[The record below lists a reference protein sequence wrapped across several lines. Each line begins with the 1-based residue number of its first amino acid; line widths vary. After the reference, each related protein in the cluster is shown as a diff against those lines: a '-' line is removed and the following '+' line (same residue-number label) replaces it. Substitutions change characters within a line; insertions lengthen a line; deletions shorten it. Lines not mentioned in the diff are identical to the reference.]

1 MQKITH
7 TSFRFHAFSLSI
19 SSPFLFTPVHI
30 PDVFEIM
37 RGKSEFLEVASL
49 KNITFALNLQLL
61 SKVAKIIFLYI
72 PLLLALFFVLPAAGA
87 KEKTFTVVID
97 AGHGGKDP
105 GARGSIINEK
115 AINLGVAL
123 KLGALISE
131 NCKGVRVIYTRKTD
145 VFIELDERANIANR
159 NKADLFISV
168 HTNSV
173 KKGSTVC
180 GTETYTLGLARTDE
194 NLAVAMRENS
204 AILLEDNYLQKYEG
218 FDPNSSE
225 SYIIFEFMQNK
236 HLEQSISLAS
246 EVQKSLTKAKRTNR
260 GVRQAGFLVLRKTSM
275 PSILVE
281 LGYISNR
288 QEERFMKTTEGQQ
301 QLATALYNAFV
312 KYKWEYDRKG
322 GALSADGKELP
333 APVYV
338 DTGVSN
344 KREATTAPPGSEAD
358 IANRKKQAT
367 TAVRARTTVAKE
379 HTTNPPKQTR
389 ARAASA
395 NSAEKGQI
403 VYKVQI
409 LTSDKK
415 LSPGSKLF
423 KGYKPIDHFVEKGI
437 YKYTYGGTSS
447 FEVAR
452 KLRRQ
457 AAKDFKGAFI
467 VAFKD
472 GKKVKY

>member
-1 MQKITH
+1 M
-7 TSFRFHAFSLSI
+7 
-19 SSPFLFTPVHI
+19 V
-30 PDVFEIM
+30 
-37 RGKSEFLEVASL
+37 
-49 KNITFALNLQLL
+49 KN
-61 SKVAKIIFLYI
+61 SFLYI
-72 PLLLALFFVLPAAGA
+72 NLLLALFFVLSGSAAEQKA
-87 KEKTFTVVID
+87 FTVVID

-105 GARGSIINEK
+105 GARGTIINEK

-123 KLGALISE
+123 KLGGYIKE
-131 NCKGVRVIYTRKTD
+131 NCKDVRVIYTRRTD

-159 NKADLFISV
+159 NKADLFISI

-236 HLEQSISLAS
+236 HMEQSISLAS

-288 QEERFMKTTEGQQ
+288 QEERYMKSAEGQD
-301 QLATALYNAFV
+301 QLAKAIYNAFV
-312 KYKWEYDRKG
+312 KYKWEYDRKQ
-322 GALSADGKELP
+322 GALKGKNTVVKT
-333 APVYV
+333 PVYV
-338 DTGVSN
+338 DAVDPD
-344 KREATTAPPGSEAD
+344 KRMASANPPIGSEAD
-358 IANRKKQAT
+358 ILTRKGKVAPAAKVQSVPRKGTGGAQANRAKAVSPQAKS
-367 TAVRARTTVAKE
+367 VV
-379 HTTNPPKQTR
+379 
-389 ARAASA
+389 
-395 NSAEKGQI
+395 KGQI
-403 VYKVQI
+403 IYKVQI

-415 LSPGSKLF
+415 LSPGAKLF
-423 KGYKPIDHFVEKGI
+423 KGYKHISHFVEKGI
-437 YKYTYGGTSS
+437 YKYTYGETTS
-447 FEVAR
+447 FEEAK
-452 KLRRQ
+452 KLRRRV
-457 AAKDFKGAFI
+457 AKDFKDAFI